1 MKGIER
7 GARAEFVKDFAVR
20 RYGCGQ
26 RGGQS
31 LLGQSAQVDFSSVG
45 GGVNAVRS
53 SLQRLALGFGVGVIF
68 DAGDGGCARKE
79 ERKKQNAE

>member
-53 SLQRLALGFGVGVIF
+53 SLRRRGVGIGVIF